1 MRHRIVQ
8 LSAAV
13 LLALAAFARSP
24 QAQPPVAVGATAPA
38 LNVFLDCE
46 RMFCDFDY
54 FRTEMTWVNWVRDRA
69 VADVHILVSTQETGA
84 GGSEYTLNFIGL
96 RAFAGLQDTLKYV
109 APPTATR
116 DEGRKGIEQILK
128 VGLVRFM
135 ARTPG
140 AD

>member
-24 QAQPPVAVGATAPA
+24 QAQPPVAVGATAPG

-54 FRTEMTWVNWVRDRA
+54 FRTEMTWVSWVRDRA
-69 VADVHILVSTQETGA
+69 VADVHVLVSTQETGA
-84 GGSEYTLNFIGL
+84 GGSEYTRPLPEHSSGKVRECFWPAVTSARLTQLLKGSWMQEGGLKRLN
-96 RAFAGLQDTLKYV
+96 
-109 APPTATR
+109 
-116 DEGRKGIEQILK
+116 
-128 VGLVRFM
+128 
-135 ARTPG
+135 
-140 AD
+140 